1 MRILQFTLDNPFPP
15 ISGGEIRNALNAR
28 ALAGLGE
35 VLNVH
40 FAGRPATALPPNVR
54 QRLIEAARGRVP
66 WQRRSPHPTIHVLPD
81 DELAEATTIWKDFAP
96 DLVMVEDIA
105 LSQLLTLAAKHGG
118 RTVIDMHNIDSHTT
132 ADRLRSMPL
141 WRRLRR
147 FHTHR
152 HKNALARQADI
163 AAGRLADQVW
173 VCSETDRK
181 SLLLLGPVADIRI
194 IANPIPDETV
204 LSLPITPA
212 RYARL
217 DLCFI
222 GHLGYFPNV
231 DAVRQLGR
239 KMVPRLAAAGREWS
253 ITVAGKNPLETVRQ
267 FCASHGLRL
276 VADPPRLPELLAAA
290 GYAPMPLRYGGGT
303 RIKALEA
310 MAAGLVVCATP
321 KAVEGLGLQSGLHYL
336 AGRDADDLAGQI
348 VTLAAR
354 PEQAVEIATAGRAFV
369 QEHHMPEVIEAGIRQ
384 AVSAIAPASGS
395 PTGRC

>member
-28 ALAGLGE
+28 ALASLGE

-40 FAGRPATALPPNVR
+40 FSGRPTGALPANVR
-54 QRLIEAARGRVP
+54 QRSVEAARGRAP

-81 DELAEATTIWKDFAP
+81 DELAEATAIWKDFAP
-96 DLVMVEDIA
+96 DLVVVEDIA
-105 LSQLLTLAAKHGG
+105 LSQLQTLAARHGG
-118 RTVIDMHNIDSHTT
+118 RTVIDMHNIDSRTT

-152 HKNALARQADI
+152 RKIVLAREADI

-173 VCSETDRK
+173 VCSATDRAA
-181 SLLLLGPVADIRI
+181 LLSLGPVADVRI

-222 GHLGYFPNV
+222 GHLGYFPNI

-239 KMVPRLAAAGREWS
+239 RMAPRLAAAGREWS
-253 ITVAGKNPLETVRQ
+253 ITVAGKNPLEMVRQ
-267 FCASHGLRL
+267 FCAAHGLRL

-310 MAAGLVVCATP
+310 MAAGLVVCATQ
-321 KAVEGLGLQSGLHYL
+321 KAVEGLGLQPGLHYL

-348 VTLAAR
+348 VALAAR
-354 PEQAVEIATAGRAFV
+354 PERAAEMATAGRAFV
-369 QEHHMPEVIEAGIRQ
+369 REHHLPEVIMAGIRQ
-384 AVSAIAPASGS
+384 AIGAITRASGDLAGS
-395 PTGRC
+395 S